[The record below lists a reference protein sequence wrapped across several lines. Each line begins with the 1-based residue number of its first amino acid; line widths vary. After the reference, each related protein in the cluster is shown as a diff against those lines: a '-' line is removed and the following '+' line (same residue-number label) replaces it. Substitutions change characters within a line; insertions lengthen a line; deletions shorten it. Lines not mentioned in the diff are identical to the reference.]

1 MPHRTTYFFPRQ
13 FPDRGFD
20 SASTSK
26 QILDH
31 EKKIN
36 KDTFSTE
43 SDAKPT
49 PRPAR
54 DFSVTKSSAVS
65 DLFTGDKTQ
74 SNKKLPA
81 FYDWLV
87 DKKAT
92 RSATAHVKTWLS
104 NCDEEH
110 ELLLPPP
117 TSEPDHDTT
126 PVKDRSVDRNFD
138 RQVSLP
144 RVSSG
149 SSYAGSLF
157 SGTGTGTVD
166 GNFSSDVKDSSASKI
181 LSSRTA
187 RQEEIEVE
195 GSKENLA
202 KRATESYY
210 LQLALAASLRSNAS
224 LAGDPVL
231 MEEGRVDI
239 TDAETVSYRLWVYAL
254 SISSFLTCIFQSLIV
269 LGNQM
274 KRFSCFFF

>member
-26 QILDH
+26 HILDH

-65 DLFTGDKTQ
+65 DPFTGDKAQT
-74 SNKKLPA
+74 NKKLPA

-104 NCDEEH
+104 NCDEDR

-117 TSEPDHDTT
+117 TSEPEHDTT
-126 PVKDRSVDRNFD
+126 SVKDRSVDRNFD

-144 RVSSG
+144 RLSSG

-181 LSSRTA
+181 LSSHTA
-187 RQEEIEVE
+187 RPEEIEV
-195 GSKENLA
+195 GDDKENIA
-202 KRATESYY
+202 QKATESYY
-210 LQLALAASLRSNAS
+210 LQLALAATLRSHAN

-231 MEEGRVDI
+231 MEEGRVEI
-239 TDAETVSYRLWVYAL
+239 TDAETVSYRLWVYTL
-254 SISSFLTCIFQSLIV
+254 SISNFLTCVHFEV
-269 LGNQM
+269 
-274 KRFSCFFF
+274 

>member
-31 EKKIN
+31 EKKSN

-43 SDAKPT
+43 SDARPT
-49 PRPAR
+49 PRSAR
-54 DFSVTKSSAVS
+54 DFTVTKSSAVS

-92 RSATAHVKTWLS
+92 RSASAHVKTWLS
-104 NCDEEH
+104 NCDEDR

-117 TSEPDHDTT
+117 NSEPDHDTT
-126 PVKDRSVDRNFD
+126 SVKDRSVDRNFD

-166 GNFSSDVKDSSASKI
+166 GHFSSDVKDSSASKI
-181 LSSRTA
+181 LSAHTGRP
-187 RQEEIEVE
+187 EEIEV
-195 GSKENLA
+195 GDGKESVAQRA
-202 KRATESYY
+202 KESYY
-210 LQLALAASLRSNAS
+210 LQLALAATLRSHAS

-231 MEEGRVDI
+231 MEEGTVEI

-254 SISSFLTCIFQSLIV
+254 FISNFLAYVQFEV
-269 LGNQM
+269 
-274 KRFSCFFF
+274 

>member
-36 KDTFSTE
+36 RDTFSTE

-49 PRPAR
+49 PGPAR

-65 DLFTGDKTQ
+65 DLFTGEKTQ

-104 NCDEEH
+104 NCDEDR

-117 TSEPDHDTT
+117 TSEPDHDTSS
-126 PVKDRSVDRNFD
+126 VKDRSVDRNFD

-166 GNFSSDVKDSSASKI
+166 GIFSSDVKDSSASKI
-181 LSSRTA
+181 LSSRTV
-187 RQEEIEVE
+187 RPEEIEVE
-195 GSKENLA
+195 DSKENLA
-202 KRATESYY
+202 QRVTESYY
-210 LQLALAASLRSNAS
+210 LQLALAATLRSHAS
-224 LAGDPVL
+224 LDGGPVL
-231 MEEGRVDI
+231 MGEDRVDI

-254 SISSFLTCIFQSLIV
+254 SISSFLTCIFRSLIV
-269 LGNQM
+269 LQ
-274 KRFSCFFF
+274 